1 LIKSCYFVIV
11 ETFTGIVQHVTYH
24 NPENGWTVLKVNPIA
39 NPHQEKTVTVYQANV
54 FAGATLEF
62 EGEWQEHP
70 KFGMQ
75 FIAQNATE
83 KKPASASAL
92 EKYLG
97 SGLIYGV
104 GPKIAKR
111 IVKYFGKDT
120 IDVFEEDIE
129 RLTEVSGIAQ
139 TKLKQITDSWTEHR
153 EIRNVMLFL
162 QEYGVST
169 LFAVKIFKV
178 YGNNAIEIV
187 KNNPY
192 KLTKGYLWD
201 WFLLRR

>member
-1 LIKSCYFVIV
+1 M

-24 NPENGWTVLKVNPIA
+24 NPDNGWTVFKVNPIT
-39 NPHQEKTVTVYQANV
+39 NRHEEKTVTVYQANV

-75 FIAQNATE
+75 FKAHNATE
-83 KKPASASAL
+83 KKPTSASAL

-104 GPKIAKR
+104 GPKIAKQ
-111 IVKYFGKDT
+111 IVKYFGKET
-120 IDVFEEDIE
+120 IDIFEDDID
-129 RLTEVSGIAQ
+129 RLTEVPGIAQ

-153 EIRNVMLFL
+153 EIRNVMIFL

-169 LFAVKIFKV
+169 LFVSRYLKC
-178 YGNNAIEIV
+178 IEIMQ
-187 KNNPY
+187 
-192 KLTKGYLWD
+192 
-201 WFLLRR
+201 